1 MTYKLFRHLTI
12 LGLFCAMPLDL
23 DRSLP
28 GGAQRWEPSG
38 LITADDVPP
47 QGFDFEAARFS
58 SNFQGYYL
66 FRDRPKDRRL
76 SGD

>member
-12 LGLFCAMPLDL
+12 SGLFCAIPLDL

-28 GGAQRWEPSG
+28 GGAQRWAPSG

-47 QGFDFEAARFS
+47 QGFDPEVARFS

-76 SGD
+76 